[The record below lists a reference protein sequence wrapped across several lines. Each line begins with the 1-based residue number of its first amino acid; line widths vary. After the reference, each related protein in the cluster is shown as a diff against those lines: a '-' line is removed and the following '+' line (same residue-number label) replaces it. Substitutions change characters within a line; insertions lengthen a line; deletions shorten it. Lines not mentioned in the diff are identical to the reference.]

1 MDPKLKRDSWIA
13 GIGMAAAAVWLPA
26 MVFAMMHL
34 PAGFAGEYG
43 FFVLFH
49 VYVFFCLFNLVWGS
63 VQVIWELPGKNR
75 RLFLLLLWLILYPA
89 VCVGW
94 YFLCSFGFFLIYHVH

>member
-1 MDPKLKRDSWIA
+1 MEPKLKRDIRIA
-13 GIGMAAAAVWLPA
+13 GIGLAAAAVWLPA

-34 PAGFAGEYG
+34 PGDFVRDYAPFVIVYG
-43 FFVLFH
+43 
-49 VYVFFCLFNLVWGS
+49 YVFLCLFNLVWGS

-94 YFLCSFGFFLIYHVH
+94 YFLCFFGFFLIYHVH